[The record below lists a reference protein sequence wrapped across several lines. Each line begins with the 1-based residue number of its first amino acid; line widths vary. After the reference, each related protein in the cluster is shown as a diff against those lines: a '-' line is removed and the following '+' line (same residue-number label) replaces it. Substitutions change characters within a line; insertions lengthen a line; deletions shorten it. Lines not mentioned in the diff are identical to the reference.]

1 LSYVEIIKD
10 KLFLINEY
18 KQLIPGKFM
27 FYLSNFPAAILFPAG
42 PFAKTVIQNLMTLHQ
57 NILSKFYKLYIILR
71 KFTQGQAMRYNLSK
85 CWLGRVNEAFFNH
98 WRGWLHWIKFHSLFD
113 Q

>member
-18 KQLIPGKFM
+18 KQLIPDKFM

-57 NILSKFYKLYIILR
+57 NIQSKFNKLYIILR
-71 KFTQGQAMRYNLSK
+71 EFYRYHVMRYNLSK
-85 CWLGRVNEAFFNH
+85 YE
-98 WRGWLHWIKFHSLFD
+98 
-113 Q
+113 